1 MTTCVL
7 GTEATKEPGACRRI
21 GALNERVE
29 PGVAMVSGRAEEEEG
44 RWPEQIPRIY
54 GVVIIPAHPSPLSG
68 L

>member
-44 RWPEQIPRIY
+44 
-54 GVVIIPAHPSPLSG
+54 
-68 L
+68 